1 MAGQRDIRG
10 REFSKNIRAMR
21 TTQAKA
27 NRARRGRTGQ
37 SLRAGFTT
45 DGSFSR
51 SKMRSIDELD
61 NISVSRDHM
70 LYTLWE
76 IVRLM

>member
-21 TTQAKA
+21 AEQARA
-27 NRARRGRTGQ
+27 NRARRGRSGQ
-37 SLRAGFTT
+37 SMRSGFTT
-45 DGSFSR
+45 DGSYSR
-51 SKMRSIDELD
+51 SKMRSVDEL
-61 NISVSRDHM
+61 NNASVNRDYM

-76 IVRLM
+76 IVRTM